1 MGSGGQGTGVV
12 FEFEQAAINGK
23 EMPAGLS
30 SEDQNL
36 FLSLRMLY
44 YQVRIG
50 LIDRNTGIA
59 EKKKL
64 VRAYN
69 DTKRV
74 NAFGEV
80 CRSHSIQMWREIE
93 GLKCEFRKNPSLDV
107 AARMVDVIDGIKP
120 KGLAAGGTP

>member
-1 MGSGGQGTGVV
+1 MPSGLG
-12 FEFEQAAINGK
+12 EEEQ
-23 EMPAGLS
+23 
-30 SEDQNL
+30 QL
-36 FLSLRMLY
+36 FLSLRLLY
-44 YQVRIG
+44 YQLSIG

-80 CRSHSIQMWREIE
+80 CRAHSVKMWREIE

-120 KGLAAGGTP
+120 KCHSAGEGRLHSRAAG